1 MKKPGDDQNDN
12 KNSQAADGKPP
23 AKKKMTLKEM
33 FQLNPYQ
40 LKPTIDDSDDE
51 LGQKSRSRFS
61 RKPNEGDRSNTKGL
75 PDYEQAKKSQ
85 NKMIEEPLPPGR
97 PGPADLK
104 RKQPD
109 NPKKAP
115 PVTRA
120 QNRVSKDQSFA
131 LQNNSIPDG
140 GLGDPYQESAQVAY
154 KKIRTNSKGPPLLK
168 EIPEKAKPISKKNRA
183 TSKKEPKQKDAK
195 NKPSPKPKPRARS
208 EGKKRE
214 AVEGKK
220 APKGQGNVGLV
231 QEQKY
236 SIPKRPFGLIVKDV
250 VDTEEFGVKFSV
262 AALDLLHNTS
272 ETLLR
277 DMFERG
283 KV

>member
-12 KNSQAADGKPP
+12 KNSQAADGKPQ

-61 RKPNEGDRSNTKGL
+61 RKPNEGDINNTKGL

-85 NKMIEEPLPPGR
+85 NKMIEEPLPLGK

-131 LQNNSIPDG
+131 VQNNSIPDG
-140 GLGDPYQESAQVAY
+140 SDPYHEPAQVAY
-154 KKIRTNSKGPPLLK
+154 KKIRTNSKGVPPVNK
-168 EIPEKAKPISKKNRA
+168 IPEKAKPITRKHRA
-183 TSKKEPKQKDAK
+183 TSKKEKNEPKDAR
-195 NKPSPKPKPRARS
+195 NKPSPKP
-208 EGKKRE
+208 
-214 AVEGKK
+214 
-220 APKGQGNVGLV
+220 
-231 QEQKY
+231 
-236 SIPKRPFGLIVKDV
+236 
-250 VDTEEFGVKFSV
+250 
-262 AALDLLHNTS
+262 
-272 ETLLR
+272 
-277 DMFERG
+277 
-283 KV
+283 

>member
-1 MKKPGDDQNDN
+1 MKKPGDEQNDN

-61 RKPNEGDRSNTKGL
+61 RKPNEGDINNTKGL

-85 NKMIEEPLPPGR
+85 NKMIEEPLPLGK

-131 LQNNSIPDG
+131 VQINSIPDG
-140 GLGDPYQESAQVAY
+140 SDPYHESAQVVY
-154 KKIRTNSKGPPLLK
+154 KKIRTNSKGVPPVNK
-168 EIPEKAKPISKKNRA
+168 IPEKAKPISRKNRA
-183 TSKKEPKQKDAK
+183 TSKKEKNEPKDAK
-195 NKPSPKPKPRARS
+195 NKPSPKPKPRAKS

-214 AVEGKK
+214 ANDPKK
-220 APKGQGNVGLV
+220 APKGMGNVGLM
-231 QEQKY
+231 QEEKY
-236 SIPKRPFGLIVKDV
+236 SIPKRPFGIIVKDV
-250 VDTEEFGVKFSV
+250 VDTEEYGVKFSV